1 MAAVESSSV
10 CSRGT
15 ARAAPASC
23 LDLIHPLTGSEKER
37 SKRGVLLRTLVASL
51 APAPIDTRRLSFSNW
66 SIDSWRTRP
75 RSWPCTSWATTT
87 ARW

>member
-1 MAAVESSSV
+1 MASKAAVSV
-10 CSRGT
+10 AEPQSRKHQPP
-15 ARAAPASC
+15 AAQ
-23 LDLIHPLTGSEKER
+23 LHPLTGSEKER
-37 SKRGVLLRTLVASL
+37 SKSGVLLRTLVASL